1 MNEDITSPM
10 SANKIK
16 VLLVDDH
23 AVVRNGIRLMLGTA
37 DDIDV
42 GGEAET
48 ARDALQAALAADF
61 DVMLVDLNLPDKNGL
76 ELIKRLRQ
84 LRPKMA
90 AVVLSAYPEEIYAM
104 RAFRHGAA
112 AYLHKTSSGDIII
125 AALRK
130 AAAGGKYLSPAMLE
144 KFAGMIGG
152 EAMASH
158 TELSDRELAVLKGIA
173 AGDSLVK
180 IAELLHLSPST
191 VTTYR
196 ARVLEKLGMKN
207 NAELTRYAFEND
219 LLT

>member
-1 MNEDITSPM
+1 MNEDVTSPT
-10 SANKIK
+10 SASKIK

-42 GGEAET
+42 AGEAET
-48 ARDALQAALAADF
+48 AGDALQAALAAHF
-61 DVMLVDLNLPDKNGL
+61 DVMLVDLNLPDKSGL

-104 RAFRHGAA
+104 RAFRHGAS
-112 AYLHKTSSGDIII
+112 AYLHKTCSTDIII

-130 AAAGGKYLSPAMLE
+130 VAAGGKYLSPAMLE

-152 EAMASH
+152 DAMASH
-158 TELSDRELAVLKGIA
+158 DELSDRELAVLKGIA

-180 IAELLHLSPST
+180 IAALLHLSPST

-196 ARVLEKLGMKN
+196 ARVLEKMGMKS